1 MEEGAID
8 WGGEVTGGVRR
19 GTEAET
25 MGDGEAGAGVPPGLI
40 GWAAG

>member
-19 GTEAET
+19 GTEAAA
-25 MGDGEAGAGVPPGLI
+25 MGNGEAGAGVPPGLI